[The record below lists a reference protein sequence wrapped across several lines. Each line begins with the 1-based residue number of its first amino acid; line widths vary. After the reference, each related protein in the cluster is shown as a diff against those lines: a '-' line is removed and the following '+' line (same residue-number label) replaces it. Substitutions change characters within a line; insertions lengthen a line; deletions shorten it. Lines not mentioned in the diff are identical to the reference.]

1 MHTLTSGWLGLLAP
15 FWLLFLPF
23 NRALELLVPGGW
35 LMDEGVTHL
44 RTRVEF
50 FSLLIS
56 MLIIIVIGISSQKKA
71 SVTFAWFGTELLNK
85 GRSVLRFWNSLTV
98 SLIVDRIALIWK
110 LDSTESPGNTANT
123 NILGLQSIYFRNWQ
137 YFRIICLSQSWKHR
151 RCEQWV
157 IIRKFHMSTYFPSHS
172 VRVWAL

>member
-1 MHTLTSGWLGLLAP
+1 MWVWLTCVRGWNSSPWWFLCSLLSWLESCP
-15 FWLLFLPF
+15 GKRQVWLLLD
-23 NRALELLVPGGW
+23 LEPSYLTKGGVFW
-35 LMDEGVTHL
+35 
-44 RTRVEF
+44 
-50 FSLLIS
+50 
-56 MLIIIVIGISSQKKA
+56 
-71 SVTFAWFGTELLNK
+71 
-85 GRSVLRFWNSLTV
+85 RFWNSLTA
-98 SLIVDRIALIWK
+98 SLIIDHIALIWK

-172 VRVWAL
+172 IRAWALWVKQYPSVHSVRKYVLTISG